1 MGNCM
6 YKSPF
11 PMDNI
16 KVLPNEVASNGPTKR
31 RIIIFKRFIIDDDKS
46 IYALESASIEKLSI
60 Y

>member
-11 PMDNI
+11 PMDNV
-16 KVLPNEVASNGPTKR
+16 KVLPNEIAPYGPSKR
-31 RIIIFKRFIIDDDKS
+31 RIIIFKRFVIDDDKS
-46 IYALESASIEKLSI
+46 IYALESASLEKLSN